1 MIGRNVRFAVIVWL
15 AGLVGLPLGAREL
28 HWSDFAVKARL
39 DAAGA
44 LHVVERQTIVFTGD
58 WNGGYRK
65 FRIGPG
71 QKLEFEGIRRID
83 PATDAATPL
92 VSGDTSDVDHY
103 DFSDPT
109 TVRWRSRRRSDP
121 PFSTTALTYEL
132 VYTLSGILSRAGGTY
147 QLDHDFAFPDRDGVI
162 ERFTLDLELDPAWTA
177 IGDFPS
183 HVSLSGVPAGR
194 GVVVRGNLRF
204 HGAVAPA
211 AAMGLPRWAPG
222 AALAL
227 FGLGFVV
234 LVARFRA
241 GEIAAGHY
249 RELTPSEE
257 IDRGWLETNV
267 FTSRPEEVGAA
278 WDGDIGAPEVAAVLA
293 RLVEEGKLASRV
305 ESGAGASGKGVLHLE
320 LKAPRSAFQG
330 YERELV
336 DKLFFDDRKETDTES
351 VREHYRSTGFDPSK
365 ILQGELA
372 AAKASDEKAAPA
384 SGLAKALS
392 WLLALS
398 AVGLFAFAVVS
409 MPQADRGIAM
419 AAGMGI
425 VFTGV
430 FGAVIAAV
438 VAKWWTVRH
447 GRVLDTGLPLLL
459 LPGSLVT
466 LLALGFLRAYARA
479 GPTGKIPAA
488 LALSLLCWAFLAVAG
503 YLRICRSP
511 SRAETVERRRIFAS
525 ARRFFEGELAK
536 PVPRLED
543 RWYPYVLAFGLG
555 EHVDRWFRSFGG
567 AATGVTSGS
576 TSFSSGGG
584 SSSSWTGG
592 GGSFGGAGASAGWAG
607 AAAGIAAGVAAP
619 SSGGSGGGGGG
630 GSSGGGG
637 GGGW

>member
-71 QKLEFEGIRRID
+71 QKLEFEGLRRI
-83 PATDAATPL
+83 PEAGEAVAL

-103 DFSDPT
+103 EFSDPT
-109 TVRWRSRRRSDP
+109 TVRWRSRRTSDP
-121 PFSTTALTYEL
+121 PFSATAITYEL
-132 VYTLSGILSRAGGTY
+132 AYTLSGILSRTGGTF

-177 IGDFPS
+177 IEDFPS

-211 AAMGLPRWAPG
+211 AVVSLPRWAPG

-227 FGLGFVV
+227 FGFGFVV

-241 GEIAAGHY
+241 GEIAVGHY
-249 RELTPSEE
+249 RELTAPEE
-257 IDRGWLETNV
+257 IDRKWLETNV
-267 FTSRPEEVGAA
+267 FTSKAEEVGAT
-278 WDGDIGAPEVAAVLA
+278 WDGEVGAPEVAAVLA

-305 ESGAGASGKGVLHLE
+305 DSGAGGKGVLHLE
-320 LKAPRSAFQG
+320 LKAERSAFRS
-330 YERELV
+330 YERDLV
-336 DKLFFDDRKETDTES
+336 DKLFFDQRSETDTET

-365 ILQGELA
+365 ILEKELL
-372 AAKASDEKAAPA
+372 AAKASDAKAPA

-409 MPQADRGIAM
+409 MPQADRGIAV

-430 FGAVIAAV
+430 FGAVIAAF

-536 PVPRLED
+536 PSPRLED

-567 AATGVTSGS
+567 AAAGVTSGS
-576 TSFSSGGG
+576 TSISSGGG

-592 GGSFGGAGASAGWAG
+592 GGSFGGAGASAGWAA
-607 AAAGIAAGVAAP
+607 AAAGIASGVAAP
-619 SSGGSGGGGGG
+619 SSGGSGGGGSG